1 MAWDGGGGGVVGF
14 HFRVK
19 PNCSVEVEVV
29 LCCQG
34 VVTNLEV
41 HNCEHVE
48 NTFKINDER
57 NQHHFF

>member
-1 MAWDGGGGGVVGF
+1 MVAWDGGGGGVVGF

-41 HNCEHVE
+41 HNCEHME
-48 NTFKINDER
+48 N
-57 NQHHFF
+57 Q